1 MKISLTWLKRYI
13 DAKLSPEELGQR
25 LTMQGLEVE
34 SIDRTGAVYD
44 GFVVGEVMEISRHP
58 NADKLTVC
66 RVNTGSSA
74 LQIVCGRPT

>member
-1 MKISLTWLKRYI
+1 
-13 DAKLSPEELGQR
+13 
-25 LTMQGLEVE
+25 MQV
-34 SIDRTGAVYD
+34 
-44 GFVVGEVMEISRHP
+44 SRHP